1 MLEPLLKYGVA
12 YSPRRKFWFL
22 ALGSSSKHINFTAPI
37 TFHWEFLRKA
47 VMTIFK
53 TKLLL
58 TLLGM
63 VCAGVAFGQT
73 PQPTVN
79 PDQTVSAVV
88 PTQERKD
95 ERYRIGFQ
103 DVLDIQVFRHPELNI
118 KTTVNPNGMI
128 YLYRLEKPL
137 SVVCKT
143 EREVADEIVAA
154 YKTSYLRD
162 PQVNVMVAEQKS
174 QSLSVIGAVEKP
186 GSYYVSR
193 RVHLLELLAMAGGPS
208 KETGT
213 RILVARTGSS
223 SNCKSAE
230 ASSGPGDDLALMS
243 FKIRDIQEGK
253 KSLWMQPGDVV
264 SVLPADVVYVY
275 GNVNRQGEIKV
286 REPITLTQALAS
298 AEGLKSA
305 TKMDRVRILRQKPDS
320 LDREELV
327 FNLKEIDKGVVR
339 DPYLEPNDI
348 VAVSQDT
355 ARSILLGIG
364 NALRFSIPSA
374 VTRIPV
380 P

>member
-1 MLEPLLKYGVA
+1 
-12 YSPRRKFWFL
+12 
-22 ALGSSSKHINFTAPI
+22 
-37 TFHWEFLRKA
+37 
-47 VMTIFK
+47 
-53 TKLLL
+53 
-58 TLLGM
+58 
-63 VCAGVAFGQT
+63 
-73 PQPTVN
+73 
-79 PDQTVSAVV
+79 
-88 PTQERKD
+88 
-95 ERYRIGFQ
+95 
-103 DVLDIQVFRHPELNI
+103 
-118 KTTVNPNGMI
+118 
-128 YLYRLEKPL
+128 
-137 SVVCKT
+137 
-143 EREVADEIVAA
+143 
-154 YKTSYLRD
+154 
-162 PQVNVMVAEQKS
+162 
-174 QSLSVIGAVEKP
+174 
-186 GSYYVSR
+186 
-193 RVHLLELLAMAGGPS
+193 
-208 KETGT
+208 
-213 RILVARTGSS
+213 
-223 SNCKSAE
+223 
-230 ASSGPGDDLALMS
+230 MS

>member
-1 MLEPLLKYGVA
+1 MIY
-12 YSPRRKFWFL
+12 
-22 ALGSSSKHINFTAPI
+22 
-37 TFHWEFLRKA
+37 
-47 VMTIFK
+47 FK
-53 TKLLL
+53 TTILA
-58 TLLGM
+58 
-63 VCAGVAFGQT
+63 VFACAVSSVALIAQT

-79 PDQTVSAVV
+79 PSQTVSSVL
-88 PTQERKD
+88 PQPDRND

-103 DVLDIQVFRHPELNI
+103 DVLDIQVFRHPELNMR
-118 KTTVNPNGMI
+118 TTVNPNGMI

-154 YKTSYLRD
+154 YKAGYLRD
-162 PQVNVMVAEQKS
+162 PQVNVLVAEQRS

-186 GSYYVSR
+186 GSFFVSR

-208 KETGT
+208 RETGT
-213 RILVARTGSS
+213 RLLVARAGST

-230 ASSGPGDDLALMS
+230 SAAGPGDDVSLIS

-253 KSLWMQPGDVV
+253 KTLWMRPGDVV
-264 SVLPADVVYVY
+264 SVLPADIVYVY

-305 TKMDRVRILRQKPDS
+305 TKMDRVRILRQKPDGN
-320 LDREELV
+320 DREELV
-327 FNLKEIDKGVVR
+327 FNLKDIDKGVVK

-364 NALRFSIPSA
+364 NALRYSIPSA